1 MSNSAYWNSQYNYY
15 MTNKPPKPESYYN
28 KSFVDRMNEAQKN
41 IDNLVAEK
49 DKSWAAMNQ
58 KKDEYDAFNGSMK
71 EYGDVYKSA
80 ENEFGVAEA
89 KDTYEKSKEALAL
102 AESTLNALPSTINA
116 ASNRVLTQSQ
126 REARYNAL
134 ANRQTS
140 YRDNLLARSSAYED
154 VWRQAR
160 ENQAEY
166 AKAEIAAQQGKLGD
180 YNNAYVS
187 AMNEYSTAGRRETQ
201 ARTELSSIKDEYR
214 SWQHQQYANANQVW
228 YANLATALNR
238 YVEALNTEFVQR
250 QAERDKQ
257 TADELAQI
265 NYNRQK
271 QSERWGDVIA
281 NNYYRSQEAEQKKAM
296 ASVGGLLGRIA
307 GTIK

>member
-15 MTNKPPKPESYYN
+15 MNNRPPKAESYYN
-28 KSFVDRMNEAQKN
+28 KDFATKIREAREN
-41 IDNLVAEK
+41 IDNVVAEK
-49 DKSWAAMNQ
+49 DKSWSAVNQ

-126 REARYNAL
+126 REARYNNL
-134 ANRQTS
+134 ANMQMKR
-140 YRDNLLARSSAYED
+140 RDSLLSQNSVYEQ
-154 VWRQAR
+154 VWRNAR
-160 ENQAEY
+160 ENQAAY
-166 AKAEIAAQQGKLGD
+166 ANAEIAAQQGKLSD
-180 YNNAYVS
+180 YNNAYIT
-187 AMNEYSTAGRRETQ
+187 AINAYSTASRKETI
-201 ARTELSSIKDEYR
+201 ARTELSDWESAYR

-257 TADELAQI
+257 YSDDMARI

-271 QSERWGDVIA
+271 QSERWGDIIA